1 MTLPWLLSSSHAV
14 DFLKLLHHRPSCQ
27 SWILI
32 GWEELPWLH
41 ELHSSTLLVFCKQVA
56 GVQYLTD
63 WGGLFF
69 FVCFAVAETLF
80 HGYNLSLYVYMT
92 LYCSKELGKWQL
104 INQLF
109 KAAFLQV
116 VLLWR
121 NDQKSNDISDC
132 PCLLWALFAP
142 CFTGYMN
149 FRSLKT
155 YNMYTFIRRY
165 WDP

>member
-1 MTLPWLLSSSHAV
+1 MFV
-14 DFLKLLHHRPSCQ
+14 
-27 SWILI
+27 
-32 GWEELPWLH
+32 
-41 ELHSSTLLVFCKQVA
+41 
-56 GVQYLTD
+56 
-63 WGGLFF
+63 LF
-69 FVCFAVAETLF
+69 CFAVAETLF
-80 HGYNLSLYVYMT
+80 HGYNLSLYVYMI

-116 VLLWR
+116 VLLLR
-121 NDQKSNDISDC
+121 NDQNSNDISDC